1 MNFNSKY
8 KALLA
13 SVCAVLFTNLLHLW
27 IDHDIDDTKY
37 DKSFSKLSI
46 FHEQEAFAV
55 AALTTS

>member
-13 SVCAVLFTNLLHLW
+13 SVRAALFTNLLHLW

-37 DKSFSKLSI
+37 YKFLVSYQSSMNKRPLQLQ
-46 FHEQEAFAV
+46 H
-55 AALTTS
+55 